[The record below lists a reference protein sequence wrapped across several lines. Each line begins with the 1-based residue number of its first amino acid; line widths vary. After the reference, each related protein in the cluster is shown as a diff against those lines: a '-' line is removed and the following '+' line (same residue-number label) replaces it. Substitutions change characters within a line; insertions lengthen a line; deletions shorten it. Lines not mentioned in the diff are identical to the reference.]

1 MRNLTENEM
10 TVVNGGGFY
19 WPAFWGEN
27 CKQCGKYMSIAAL
40 CAAIEVVLTAGAGA
54 AAGAATGGV
63 GAAAGATAGSALA
76 AKITEYIGAGAA
88 SIAIPYC
95 LACADEVWE

>member
-19 WPAFWGEN
+19 IPGFWGDN
-27 CKQCGKYMSIAAL
+27 CKNCAGYMSIAIL
-40 CAAIEVVLTAGAGA
+40 CAMIEAVLTAGAGA

-63 GAAAGATAGSALA
+63 GAAAGAAGGAALA
-76 AKITEYIGAGAA
+76 AKIVDYIGSGSAGVAL
-88 SIAIPYC
+88 PYC
-95 LACADEVWE
+95 LACADDVWE